1 MHAINMSLVNRKF
14 NFGEIVCDLWIIEIE
29 KDKFMYGGHA
39 IAEFLGYKQPAHA
52 IKNHVKST
60 WKTIWQEINGCIK
73 HTPVQLPP
81 NWQPNTVFISEAGVY
96 ALIMRSKLPAAEEFQ
111 RWLFEEVL
119 PELRKTGKYS
129 IQQASCNTT
138 KVVNYDKKLADAQME
153 SMQLKL
159 ELSQTVAKYDKRV
172 AELNQN
178 ISEIKRNYEKQI
190 AELKERECHMQLAMS
205 NLSAAANMTMTQF
218 AVNALLARDN
228 IEENTQ
234 MRQTLADISGRVVPD
249 MASQPEKEEYI
260 TGYERMVNGRRR
272 IRMCRSQLNEI
283 DQQDREIH
291 KFREE
296 AATAQQPDRK
306 RTKFSKRYAWLRDSE
321 KFLQLKCPNPVAV
334 WLKVRAE
341 RPHLFYGL
349 RYTNKLRTE
358 MEVLEERELREKYR
372 RDADMCERNRPIHSR
387 LIEEF
392 KALELVDENDCVARC
407 LTPGSEAKERINAI
421 VEGIVANMSKELVPA
436 AAQRKHDNAGD
447 VYTAE
452 QVVHAMHNCTNY
464 FVKSINFNFYTGAA
478 PPPPPPPLPIESP
491 NV

>member
-1 MHAINMSLVNRKF
+1 MK
-14 NFGEIVCDLWIIEIE
+14 
-29 KDKFMYGGHA
+29 
-39 IAEFLGYKQPAHA
+39 
-52 IKNHVKST
+52 
-60 WKTIWQEINGCIK
+60 
-73 HTPVQLPP
+73 
-81 NWQPNTVFISEAGVY
+81 
-96 ALIMRSKLPAAEEFQ
+96 SKLPAAEEFQ

-119 PELRKTGKYS
+119 PELRKTGKYDVR
-129 IQQASCNTT
+129 QASSEI
-138 KVVNYDKKLADAQME
+138 VNYEKKFGDAQME
-153 SMQLKL
+153 LLQLKL
-159 ELSQTVAKYDKRV
+159 SNTETVAKYDSRI
-172 AELNQN
+172 AELNQQLTEHQLAN
-178 ISEIKRNYEKQI
+178 VEIKRNYEHQI
-190 AELKERECHMQLAMS
+190 TEYKEREHKMQLQMKDMQLTMNS
-205 NLSAAANMTMTQF
+205 LSAAANMTMTQF

-234 MRQTLADISGRVVPD
+234 MRQTLAGISGRVVPD

-296 AATAQQPDRK
+296 AAAQQQPDRK

-372 RDADMCERNRPIHSR
+372 RDADMCERNRPIHGR

-392 KALELVDENDCVARC
+392 KALELADENYCVARC

-436 AAQRKHDNAGD
+436 EAQRKHDNAGD

-464 FVKSINFNFYTGAA
+464 FVKSINFNFYTGTA
-478 PPPPPPPLPIESP
+478 PSTPSPPTPLPIESP